1 VSGRRKPAVS
11 GRRNPAAGFS
21 LVELALA
28 IGLAALLGGLGAA
41 LAPQGNPGL
50 AAAGG
55 ELRAAVEQAF
65 LLARARSGPVRL
77 ALGGHT
83 PACARTCAGPG
94 DGLEVLPLVL
104 PRGVRWG
111 VPDPGMPMPE
121 GMARPRQAHLTG
133 AAHPCIS
140 VTPRRTAL
148 AGVWFLTD
156 GRDAVCLRLAGTGE
170 LQLLRWRRRTR
181 QWRRC

>member
-1 VSGRRKPAVS
+1 MSGGGGPDS
-11 GRRNPAAGFS
+11 GFNLA
-21 LVELALA
+21 ELAVAL
-28 IGLAALLGGLGAA
+28 GLAALLGIVGVA

-65 LLARARSGPVRL
+65 LLAAARSRPVRL
-77 ALGGHT
+77 ALGGHG
-83 PACARTCAGPG
+83 PDCPGACAVLREGG
-94 DGLEVLPLVL
+94 EVLPLAL
-104 PRGVRWG
+104 PRGIRWG
-111 VPDPGMPMPE
+111 VPDPGMPLPE
-121 GMARPRQAHLTG
+121 GMARPRQALLTG
-133 AAHPCIS
+133 QAHPCIA

-148 AGVWFLTD
+148 ADVWFLTD

-170 LQLLRWRRRTR
+170 LTLLRWRRRTR